1 MSDVIA
7 GVDLHDEPEE
17 VTDILLDL
25 ARRET
30 RTFSV
35 YFAKNAGERIENRR
49 AADQQ
54 SAQISRLSGLEG
66 A

>member
-25 ARRET
+25 ARRGDT
-30 RTFSV
+30 DLFGLFRQ
-35 YFAKNAGERIENRR
+35 NAGERIENRR